1 MDTFIHQ
8 HLQII
13 QELAITLKQKEAYEE
28 FTTTLMDLIS
38 NAQMVDPKF
47 VINLLNP
54 NSKEKNILLKG
65 KISPIMTKLR
75 FHNKILG
82 KVNVFNK
89 QWVWD
94 DDPHTSS
101 RKSNSKKEECYN
113 LTVYVSMVTSSK
125 VEPQVIIEWTLHKW
139 SKSGGTQMI
148 I

>member
-1 MDTFIHQ
+1 VMEKRLILKKQGVSSKSYMKRSPISISLVEVPTITITLRPRNFMDTFIHQ

-89 QWVWD
+89 Q
-94 DDPHTSS
+94 
-101 RKSNSKKEECYN
+101 
-113 LTVYVSMVTSSK
+113 
-125 VEPQVIIEWTLHKW
+125 
-139 SKSGGTQMI
+139 
-148 I
+148 